1 MQLNCLLPLT
11 DRVLMSLQAIDLLWS
26 LPQLHIR
33 SSGIRF
39 SEGTLNL
46 DPLHVQFT
54 VGFVLLWESNTV
66 SDMTEGRAQAVM
78 QIMRSGCKY
87 RWSFVCSPTTHL
99 LLCGPVLTPDL
110 EDTTVV
116 QGENDEAI
124 TTAAVGEMGRT
135 GDCRG
140 VQEVVSI
147 GLSERLEMRLERSQ
161 KWSRISNFDI
171 IKIAML
177 SIKTGCEKKQI
188 R

>member
-1 MQLNCLLPLT
+1 
-11 DRVLMSLQAIDLLWS
+11 MSLRAIDLLWS

-39 SEGTLNL
+39 LEGTHNL
-46 DPLHVQFT
+46 DPLYVQFI
-54 VGFVLLWESNTV
+54 VGFVLLWESNAV

-78 QIMRSGCKY
+78 QITRSGCKY
-87 RWSFVCSPTTHL
+87 RWSFACWPTTHL

-110 EDTTVV
+110 EDATVV

-124 TTAAVGEMGRT
+124 TTAVAGGMGRT

-140 VQEVVSI
+140 LREVVSI
-147 GLSERLEMRLERSQ
+147 GLCERLEMRLERSQ
-161 KWSRISNFDI
+161 EWSRIYDFDI

-188 R
+188 K